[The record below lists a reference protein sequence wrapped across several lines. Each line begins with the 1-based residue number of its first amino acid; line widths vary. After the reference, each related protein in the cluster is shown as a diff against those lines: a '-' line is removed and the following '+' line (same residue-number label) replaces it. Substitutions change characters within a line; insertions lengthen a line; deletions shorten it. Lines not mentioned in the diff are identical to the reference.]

1 MSAKFP
7 RGGAGP
13 FLARSLRDAARLVP
27 SMVGMRGCRCVCVC
41 GGGGGLLGYQSQY
54 FMKINTLKQ

>member
-41 GGGGGLLGYQSQY
+41 GGGGGVTGVSEPI
-54 FMKINTLKQ
+54 FHED